1 MLEEDLTIVI
11 PSLSP
16 KAHELSARALNFCL
30 ESLNDFKGQVIVAEN
45 GEGSFYPQGQCS
57 ATNRVVKEVTT
68 PWVMVMNNDMI
79 APPGW
84 FKEFT
89 YWVENLGLL
98 VASPN
103 LVEPRKGAP
112 PFIQHFCGGV
122 GTIGA
127 DPDFK
132 KQCFLDFA
140 RDYNPF
146 EASSYS
152 GKEPVEDGFNLPF
165 LIRTDVFNTI
175 GGYDEAYDP
184 WGSNSDSDLQY
195 KIMVAGITPKRIR
208 NVLFYHFA
216 NTSGTFHPSHQD
228 SWQKNFNYFTEKW
241 GFQRANS
248 PEIWYKPQ
256 IPETIKF
263 NPDWKGKF
271 ENSH

>member
-1 MLEEDLTIVI
+1 MLEEELTIII
-11 PSLSP
+11 PSLDP
-16 KAHELSARALNFCL
+16 RKHELSDKALSICL
-30 ESLNDFKGQVIVAEN
+30 ESLHETFHGPIKVALN
-45 GEGSFYPQGQCS
+45 GEGTPYPQGQCS
-57 ATNRVVKEVTT
+57 AVNRVAKEVTT
-68 PWVMVMNNDMI
+68 PWMMVMNNDQV

-89 YWVENLGLL
+89 YWVENYGLL

-103 LVEPRKGAP
+103 LVEPKKGAP

-122 GTIGA
+122 GTVGV

-132 KQCFLDFA
+132 KQCFLDFVA
-140 RDYNPF
+140 TH
-146 EASSYS
+146 
-152 GKEPVEDGFNLPF
+152 KEHENKPDLLVEDGFNLPF
-165 LIRTDVFNTI
+165 LIRKDVWDTI

-195 KIMVAGITPKRIR
+195 KIQISGIIPRRIR
-208 NVLFYHFA
+208 SVLFYHFS

-228 SWQKNFNYFTEKW
+228 AWQKNFNYFTEKW

-248 PEIWYKPQ
+248 PSIWYKPE

-263 NPDWKGKF
+263 NPDWRNKF
-271 ENSH
+271 ENHH